1 MVELLRSRYEIIKE
15 GVAPSKKTAE
25 MTCSNCGCIFE
36 AAKEEFAY
44 QADQRGDDFWVIICP
59 TDSCNKTLFKYYWSQ
74 V

>member
-1 MVELLRSRYEIIKE
+1 MKIIKE
-15 GVAPSKKTAE
+15 GVAPSKKTKE

-59 TDSCNKTLFKYYWSQ
+59 TDSCNKTLLNTIGHKYEKVCIQ
-74 V
+74 P